1 MTNINP
7 NSVQGGDGGAHC
19 TVNVLP
25 FSDIDVENNI
35 DITILEQSLINPSQ
49 MPDSSY
55 EYFKNRGLHIIHINA
70 RSLAKK
76 CQK

>member
-1 MTNINP
+1 MSGDTGVAINP
-7 NSVQGGDGGAHC
+7 GPETAL
-19 TVNVLP
+19 NVLP

-35 DITILEQSLINPSQ
+35 DIPILEQSLINPSQ

-55 EYFKNRGLHIIHINA
+55 ECFKNRGPHIIHINA

-76 CQK
+76 SQK